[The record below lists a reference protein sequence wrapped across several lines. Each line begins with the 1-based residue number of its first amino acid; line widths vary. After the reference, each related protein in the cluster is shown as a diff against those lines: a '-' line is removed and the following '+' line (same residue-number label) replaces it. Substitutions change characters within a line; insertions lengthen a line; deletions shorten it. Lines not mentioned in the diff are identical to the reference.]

1 MVSHSSDSTSP
12 ADHLIRTTEM
22 EAVVMDLRNKIKDIE
37 TPGGPDLTAVNAAI
51 DRLYKIVLYGAAADG
66 TGAWGSTPR
75 EDMIFD
81 DASKQRS
88 FFTTVFG
95 VDGYGL
101 SWAQFLTQ
109 TTNSSVMRLTYGN
122 DTNIAAWLDTNGK
135 DLTTVTIGSTD
146 ILDALGGKSLA
157 EKAIGTPAMINAIG
171 ARTALEMVF
180 GNATRAAIWST
191 SIRSLAEGVYGDA
204 RPNVAQDP
212 IITRIAR
219 IEARLSAGGL

>member
-1 MVSHSSDSTSP
+1 MAEHSSELTSP
-12 ADHLIRTTEM
+12 ADHLLRTTAL
-22 EAVVMDLRNKIKDIE
+22 EAVVMDLRTKIRDIE
-37 TPGGPDLTAVNAAI
+37 TPGGPDLIAVNQAI
-51 DRLYKIVLYGAAADG
+51 DRLYKIVLFGAAADG
-66 TGAWGSTPR
+66 TGGWGSTPR
-75 EDMIFD
+75 EDMVFD
-81 DASKQRS
+81 NASKQRS

-101 SWAQFLTQ
+101 AWSQFMTQ
-109 TTNSSVMRLTYGN
+109 TTSSSVMRLTFGN
-122 DTNIAAWLDTNGK
+122 DTNIAAWLDTNGTN
-135 DLTTVTIGSTD
+135 LATITLGSTD
-146 ILDALGGKSLA
+146 ILDALAGKSLA
-157 EKAIGTPAMINAIG
+157 EKAIGAPAMINALG

-180 GNATRAAIWST
+180 GNATRAATWST